1 MLNMK
6 IQLKLYGSS
15 ELLSG
20 KGVLSFNLPKN
31 SKIKNLR
38 SSLMNLIVKKKLK
51 NNLGSLPE
59 LAAFSNT
66 KDEIVSDNYRLKNKE
81 SLSIIPPIA
90 GG

>member
-1 MLNMK
+1 MK

>member
-1 MLNMK
+1 MK

-15 ELLSG
+15 ELLSA
-20 KGVLSFNLPKN
+20 KGVLSINLPKN

-38 SSLMNLIVKKKLK
+38 SFLMNLIVKKKLK
-51 NNLGSLPE
+51 NNLGSLPKA
-59 LAAFSNT
+59 AAFSNK

-81 SLSIIPPIA
+81 LLSIIPPIA

>member
-1 MLNMK
+1 MI

-15 ELLSG
+15 ELLST

-59 LAAFSNT
+59 LAAFSNI

-81 SLSIIPPIA
+81 LLSIIPPIA

>member
-1 MLNMK
+1 MK

-81 SLSIIPPIA
+81 LLSIIPPIA

>member
-1 MLNMK
+1 MK

-20 KGVLSFNLPKN
+20 KGVLSINLQKN

-51 NNLGSLPE
+51 NNLGSLPKA
-59 LAAFSNT
+59 AAFSNM

-81 SLSIIPPIA
+81 LLSIIPPIA

>member
-1 MLNMK
+1 MI

-59 LAAFSNT
+59 LAAFSNM

-81 SLSIIPPIA
+81 LLSIIPPIA

>member
-1 MLNMK
+1 MK

-15 ELLSG
+15 ELLSS
-20 KGVLSFNLPKN
+20 KGVLSINLPKN

-38 SSLMNLIVKKKLK
+38 SFLMNLIVKKKLK

-59 LAAFSNT
+59 SAAFSNT

-81 SLSIIPPIA
+81 LLSIIPPIA

>member
-1 MLNMK
+1 MI

-15 ELLSG
+15 ELLST

-51 NNLGSLPE
+51 NNLGSLSE
-59 LAAFSNT
+59 LAAFSNM

-81 SLSIIPPIA
+81 LLSIIPPIA

>member
-1 MLNMK
+1 MI

-15 ELLSG
+15 ELLST

-59 LAAFSNT
+59 AAAFSNK

-81 SLSIIPPIA
+81 LLSIIPPIA

>member
-1 MLNMK
+1 MK

-15 ELLSG
+15 ELLSS
-20 KGVLSFNLPKN
+20 KGVLSINLPKN

-38 SSLMNLIVKKKLK
+38 FSLMNLIIKKKLK
-51 NNLGSLPE
+51 NNLGSLSE
-59 LAAFSNT
+59 AAAFSNM

-81 SLSIIPPIA
+81 LLSIIPPIA

>member
-1 MLNMK
+1 MK

-15 ELLSG
+15 ELLST

-38 SSLMNLIVKKKLK
+38 SSLMNLIIKKKLK

-59 LAAFSNT
+59 LAAFSNM

-81 SLSIIPPIA
+81 LLSIIPPIA

>member
-1 MLNMK
+1 MK

-15 ELLSG
+15 ELLSA

-59 LAAFSNT
+59 LAAFSNM

-81 SLSIIPPIA
+81 LLSIIPPIA

>member
-1 MLNMK
+1 MK

-15 ELLSG
+15 ELLSA
-20 KGVLSFNLPKN
+20 KGVLSINLPKN

-51 NNLGSLPE
+51 NNLKSLPE
-59 LAAFSNT
+59 TAAFSNM

-81 SLSIIPPIA
+81 LLSIIPPIA

>member
-1 MLNMK
+1 MK

-59 LAAFSNT
+59 AAAFSNM

-81 SLSIIPPIA
+81 LLSIIPPIA

>member
-1 MLNMK
+1 MNMK
-6 IQLKLYGSS
+6 IQLKLYGSADS
-15 ELLSG
+15 LST

-59 LAAFSNT
+59 LAAFSNM

-81 SLSIIPPIA
+81 LLSIIPPIA

>member
-1 MLNMK
+1 MI

-59 LAAFSNT
+59 AAAFSNM

-81 SLSIIPPIA
+81 LLSIIPPIA

>member
-1 MLNMK
+1 MK

-51 NNLGSLPE
+51 NSLGSLSE
-59 LAAFSNT
+59 SAAFFNT

-81 SLSIIPPIA
+81 LLSIIPPIA

>member
-1 MLNMK
+1 MK

-15 ELLSG
+15 ELLSS
-20 KGVLSFNLPKN
+20 KGVLSINLPKN

-38 SSLMNLIVKKKLK
+38 SFLMNLIVKKKLK
-51 NNLGSLPE
+51 NNLRSLPE
-59 LAAFSNT
+59 AAAFSNT

-81 SLSIIPPIA
+81 LLSIIPPIA

>member
-1 MLNMK
+1 MI

-15 ELLSG
+15 ELLST

-59 LAAFSNT
+59 AAAFSNT

-81 SLSIIPPIA
+81 LLSIIPPIA

>member
-1 MLNMK
+1 MK

-15 ELLSG
+15 ELLST

-59 LAAFSNT
+59 LAAFSNM

-81 SLSIIPPIA
+81 NRKTYSRFFTQP
-90 GG
+90 

>member
-1 MLNMK
+1 MK

-59 LAAFSNT
+59 LAAFSNM
-66 KDEIVSDNYRLKNKE
+66 KDEIVSDIYRLKNKE
-81 SLSIIPPIA
+81 LLSIIPPIA

>member
-1 MLNMK
+1 MK

-59 LAAFSNT
+59 LAAFSNM

-81 SLSIIPPIA
+81 LLSIIPPIA

>member
-1 MLNMK
+1 MK

-15 ELLSG
+15 ELLSA
-20 KGVLSFNLPKN
+20 KGVLSINLPKN

-51 NNLGSLPE
+51 NNLGSLPKA
-59 LAAFSNT
+59 AAFSNM

-81 SLSIIPPIA
+81 LLSIIPPIA

>member
-1 MLNMK
+1 MK

-20 KGVLSFNLPKN
+20 KGVLSFSLPKN

-59 LAAFSNT
+59 LAAFSNM

-81 SLSIIPPIA
+81 LLSIIPPIA

>member
-1 MLNMK
+1 MI

-15 ELLSG
+15 ELLST

-59 LAAFSNT
+59 LAAFSNM

-81 SLSIIPPIA
+81 LLSIIPPIA

>member
-1 MLNMK
+1 MK

-15 ELLSG
+15 ELLST

-59 LAAFSNT
+59 LAAFSNM

-81 SLSIIPPIA
+81 LLSIIPPIA

>member
-1 MLNMK
+1 MK

-20 KGVLSFNLPKN
+20 KGVLSINLPKN

-38 SSLMNLIVKKKLK
+38 SFLMNLIVKKKLK

-59 LAAFSNT
+59 LAAFSNM

-81 SLSIIPPIA
+81 LLSIIPPIA

>member
-1 MLNMK
+1 MK

-15 ELLSG
+15 ELLST

-38 SSLMNLIVKKKLK
+38 SFLMNLIVKKKLK

-59 LAAFSNT
+59 AAAFSNM

-81 SLSIIPPIA
+81 LLSIIPPIA

>member
-1 MLNMK
+1 MK

-15 ELLSG
+15 EILSD
-20 KGVLSFNLPKN
+20 KGVLSINLPKN

-51 NNLGSLPE
+51 NNLRSLPE
-59 LAAFSNT
+59 SAAFSNT

-81 SLSIIPPIA
+81 LLSIIPPIA

>member
-1 MLNMK
+1 MK

-15 ELLSG
+15 ELLST

-59 LAAFSNT
+59 VAAFSNM

-81 SLSIIPPIA
+81 LLSIIPPIA

>member
-1 MLNMK
+1 MK

-59 LAAFSNT
+59 LAAFSNI

-81 SLSIIPPIA
+81 LLSIIPPIA

>member
-1 MLNMK
+1 MK

-15 ELLSG
+15 ELLSD
-20 KGVLSFNLPKN
+20 KGVLSINLPKN

-38 SSLMNLIVKKKLK
+38 SFLMNLIVKKKLK
-51 NNLGSLPE
+51 NNLSSLPE
-59 LAAFSNT
+59 SAAFSNT

-81 SLSIIPPIA
+81 LLSIIPPIA

>member
-1 MLNMK
+1 MK

-20 KGVLSFNLPKN
+20 KGVLSINLPKN

-51 NNLGSLPE
+51 NNLG
-59 LAAFSNT
+59 
-66 KDEIVSDNYRLKNKE
+66 DVSWAHNLEHIFKFFDIYYKKIRDFKK
-81 SLSIIPPIA
+81 IY
-90 GG
+90 

>member
-1 MLNMK
+1 MK

-15 ELLSG
+15 ELLSA
-20 KGVLSFNLPKN
+20 KGVLSINLPKN
-31 SKIKNLR
+31 SKIKNIR

-51 NNLGSLPE
+51 NNLGSLPKA
-59 LAAFSNT
+59 AAFSNM

-81 SLSIIPPIA
+81 LLSIIPPIA

>member
-1 MLNMK
+1 MK

-20 KGVLSFNLPKN
+20 KGVLSISLPKN

-59 LAAFSNT
+59 AAAFSNM

-81 SLSIIPPIA
+81 LLSIIPPIA

>member
-1 MLNMK
+1 MK

-15 ELLSG
+15 ELLST

-51 NNLGSLPE
+51 NNLGSLSE
-59 LAAFSNT
+59 LAAFSNM

-81 SLSIIPPIA
+81 LLSIIPPIA

>member
-1 MLNMK
+1 MI

-15 ELLSG
+15 ELLST

-59 LAAFSNT
+59 AAAFSNM

-81 SLSIIPPIA
+81 LLSIIPPIA